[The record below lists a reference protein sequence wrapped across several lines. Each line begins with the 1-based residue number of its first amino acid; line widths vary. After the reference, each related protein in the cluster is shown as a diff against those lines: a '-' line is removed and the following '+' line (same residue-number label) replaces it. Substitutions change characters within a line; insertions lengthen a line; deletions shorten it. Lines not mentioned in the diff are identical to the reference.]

1 MGTRLSREWHD
12 LYNRFMSKVNP
23 AIFHAYDVRG
33 IYPEEINPEVSYL
46 LGLAFGK
53 FLKDDLAAA
62 APIRVVL
69 GLDMR
74 GSSPFLA
81 RETARAL
88 NDLGVDVV
96 EVGLV
101 PTPAFYYAI
110 AFKDYAGGVMV
121 TASHN
126 PKQYNGLKFAG
137 AKAAPIGLN
146 TGLEKIKIYAEA
158 AEPPKTSGK
167 GRFSSLPGAVSEY
180 VARDLSY
187 LNSGKIQKLKI
198 AADPANAMGAL
209 YLEEL
214 FRKIPCDPIKINWE
228 LNGNM
233 PIHEA
238 NPLKTE
244 TLQQLQEII
253 KNEKAD
259 FGIATDGDGDRIAFL
274 DEKAAVIPPSI
285 ITGLLAQ
292 ELLKKNPGAKIGYD
306 LRSSKITKE
315 MIETA
320 GGVAVETKVGHSNI
334 KALMS
339 EQDILFAGE
348 LSSHYYF
355 RENYNYES
363 PVFVTAILLLLRS
376 EIGQPFSEI
385 WRPYQKYFHSGEIN
399 FQVVDKAA
407 VMERLEKKYAGG
419 KISKLDGIKIDLGQ
433 WWFNVRPSNT
443 EPVLRL
449 NLEADT
455 EELMKQKVE
464 EISSIIKS

>member
-1 MGTRLSREWHD
+1 M
-12 LYNRFMSKVNP
+12 NKINP
-23 AIFHAYDVRG
+23 QIFHAYDVRG
-33 IYPEEINPEVSYL
+33 IYPEEINPETAYC

-53 FLKDDLAAA
+53 FLKDDLKAA

-81 RETARAL
+81 LEEARAL
-88 NDLGVDVV
+88 GDLGIDVI

-137 AKAAPIGLN
+137 ARAAPIGLG
-146 TGLEKIKIYAEA
+146 TGLEKIKIYADA
-158 AEPPKTSGK
+158 AQPPKPSGK
-167 GRFSSLPGAVSEY
+167 GQFLSLPGVVSEY

-214 FRKIPCDPIKINWE
+214 FRKIPCEPIKINWD

-238 NPLKTE
+238 NPLKAE

-253 KNEKAD
+253 KNEAAD

-274 DEKAAVIPPSI
+274 DEKAAVIPASI
-285 ITGLLAQ
+285 ITGLVAQ

-306 LRSSKITKE
+306 LRSSRITKE
-315 MIETA
+315 MIEQA
-320 GGVAVETKVGHSNI
+320 GGQPVETKVGHSNI
-334 KALMS
+334 KALMN

-363 PVFVTAILLLLRS
+363 PVFVTATLLFLRS
-376 EIGQPFSEI
+376 QSGMPFSEI
-385 WRPYQKYFHSGEIN
+385 CRPYQKYYHSGEIN
-399 FQVVDKAA
+399 FEVADKNAA
-407 VMERLEKKYAGG
+407 MEKLEKKYAAPPVGG
-419 KISKLDGIKIDLGQ
+419 KISKLDGVKIDLGQ

-443 EPVLRL
+443 EPLLRL

-455 EELMKQKVE
+455 EELMRQKLE
-464 EISSIIKS
+464 EISSTIKS